1 MVLVKV
7 VLQQVTPYS
16 EAWCT
21 KIEELAV
28 LSNFYWRILDL
39 WCCVNLC
46 CKLIQLYMYIYIY
59 ILFSI
64 MVYYRILNIIPVLYS
79 RTLLFTHPIHNSLY
93 LLTLNSYSIPSPPRL
108 LVLGNHKSEELVDL
122 YVGKSQYI
130 YHILYTPYRFL
141 DKCTS
146 M

>member
-1 MVLVKV
+1 
-7 VLQQVTPYS
+7 
-16 EAWCT
+16 
-21 KIEELAV
+21 
-28 LSNFYWRILDL
+28 
-39 WCCVNLC
+39 
-46 CKLIQLYMYIYIY
+46 
-59 ILFSI
+59 
-64 MVYYRILNIIPVLYS
+64 MVYYRILNIISVLYS

-122 YVGKSQYI
+122 HVGKSQYI
-130 YHILYTPYRFL
+130 YHIIYTPYRFL